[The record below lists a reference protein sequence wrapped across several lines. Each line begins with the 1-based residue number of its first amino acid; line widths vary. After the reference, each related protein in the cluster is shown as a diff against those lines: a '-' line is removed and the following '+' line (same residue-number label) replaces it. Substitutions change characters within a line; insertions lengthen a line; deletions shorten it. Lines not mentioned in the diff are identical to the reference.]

1 MKLTR
6 SALKILNARYRA
18 VLLHCLAAALI
29 LPSAAFADDPTT
41 PTTLEELSALY
52 KDTPLTSSYI
62 YEGDD
67 SRNADG
73 TFSSTG
79 KSASNIVVMGNG
91 TEDTN
96 YSLTLKY
103 NWGFEKTNTFT
114 NLRLIG
120 DDDKI
125 QIKNDAT
132 FSLSSSSADFSEV
145 VGSGTLN
152 IDENSTFTAKS
163 VSVGT
168 VNNGGT
174 LKIVSNSTFGNS
186 SGAGSINP
194 YNDGTNDIMGTVVVK
209 GSAVGVT
216 ATFQGSVNNNFFA
229 ENGTTSFTVVG
240 SLSGD
245 WLKVSN
251 TATFNNA
258 GKVSSTQITVGV
270 SANFEN
276 SGTIKLSDSFVNR
289 GTFTSSNGTLVFENA
304 DARFTNS
311 GTLSGATN
319 LQFNSDYTW
328 ANLPDFSVKK
338 VTIADGMTLSVG
350 ANTIGATGTVSGGTI
365 KVTLP
370 SEAVTTTIVGTM
382 SNTTLILDLSNVGK
396 SATQYV
402 LAEGVSANTVLEWTS
417 SNSKQKYAISS
428 SEFTKRQ
435 SREIAK
441 SNPTSLT
448 YGTLWISRVLGSG
461 ELAVEELDDDG
472 TYPPSDKDR
481 ETANIIDE
489 VNNSDI
495 NDALDNASLKDK
507 KQILNELGLPTDNV
521 KIAHTTVRSVLDT
534 VFSRLG
540 ESAAAPRYNTYRSR
554 YGYTRGRNGGE
565 YVAGVTNVWVRG
577 LINKSKLDRTDNAF
591 DADISG
597 FAAGIEKN
605 VSDSLK
611 LGGGYAYTSAD
622 VDSDRSEMDVVT
634 HSGFLYGRYKPESF
648 YINAAA
654 SLNHS
659 SYDEKTKLL
668 KLKSSYEADTAA
680 AQISAGYDTGFLI
693 PEASARFMSV
703 IMSEYKPW
711 GDLTVKKKVMNSATA
726 VAGLKIG
733 KTFYLRANKK
743 ISFRPEIKA
752 MAAYDLIR
760 ADEDRTAIVSNT
772 LMTLDGDPLPRFG
785 GEFGADCFLAFGQNE
800 IVFSYDGRIKNK
812 WQEHTGMITLKIG
825 F

>member
-6 SALKILNARYRA
+6 SALKILTARYRA

-52 KDTPLTSSYI
+52 KDTPLEHSYM
-62 YEGDD
+62 YEGDN
-67 SRNADG
+67 SRNPDG

-125 QIKNDAT
+125 QIKKDAT
-132 FSLSSSSADFSEV
+132 FSLSSSSANFSEV

-163 VSVGT
+163 VSVST

-174 LKIVSNSTFGNS
+174 LKIVSNSTFGTS

-216 ATFQGSVNNNFFA
+216 ATFQGSVNNNFSA
-229 ENGTTSFTVVG
+229 ENGTTSFTRVA

-258 GKVSSTQITVGV
+258 GTVSSTQITVGV

-311 GTLSGATN
+311 GTLSGATI

-328 ANLPDFSVKK
+328 ANLPDFSVKN

-382 SNTTLILDLSNVGK
+382 SKTTLILDLSNVGK

-489 VNNSDI
+489 VNDSDI

-507 KQILNELGLPTDNV
+507 KQILNELGLPMDNV

-611 LGGGYAYTSAD
+611 LGGGMHILRRMSIPTVPKWMSLRIPDFYTDA
-622 VDSDRSEMDVVT
+622 
-634 HSGFLYGRYKPESF
+634 
-648 YINAAA
+648 INPNL
-654 SLNHS
+654 STS
-659 SYDEKTKLL
+659 
-668 KLKSSYEADTAA
+668 
-680 AQISAGYDTGFLI
+680 
-693 PEASARFMSV
+693 M
-703 IMSEYKPW
+703 
-711 GDLTVKKKVMNSATA
+711 
-726 VAGLKIG
+726 
-733 KTFYLRANKK
+733 
-743 ISFRPEIKA
+743 
-752 MAAYDLIR
+752 
-760 ADEDRTAIVSNT
+760 
-772 LMTLDGDPLPRFG
+772 PR
-785 GEFGADCFLAFGQNE
+785 Q
-800 IVFSYDGRIKNK
+800 V
-812 WQEHTGMITLKIG
+812 
-825 F
+825 